1 MRKYIEITKIYIK
14 TQMVWRADT
23 IFNMLF
29 TISRVI
35 FAVILWKMVFAG
47 RDILAGFTYQTML
60 TYYIISVFLG
70 QMEQSRD
77 IGYQMN
83 EQIRN
88 GTFSKYMVLPVDMKS
103 YFLAMQLGKM
113 IYYLAFDLLAVIVWV
128 FLFRIQFTITTD
140 VKIVLFALGLTVMG
154 FYFMIQINYY
164 LGLLTLKYEDIGTFL
179 MIKDNIMALITGAI
193 IPLAL
198 FPEEVIMLMK
208 IFPFYYVT
216 YLPSMLLLGRC
227 EEEVLIG
234 FVVLVCWCV
243 IMHFLIQATWQSYRK
258 KYDGVGV

>member
-1 MRKYIEITKIYIK
+1 MRKYVEITKIYIK

-35 FAVILWKMVFAG
+35 FAVVLWKMIFAG

-60 TYYIISVFLG
+60 TYYIITVFLG
-70 QMEQSRD
+70 QMDQSRD

-88 GTFSKYMVLPVDMKS
+88 GTFSKYMILPVDMKG
-103 YFLAMQLGKM
+103 YFVSMQLGKM
-113 IYYLAFDLLAVIVWV
+113 AYYLAFDLLAAIVWV
-128 FLFRIQFTITTD
+128 LLFQIQFTITSD
-140 VKIVLFALGLTVMG
+140 IRMVLCAFILTAIGL
-154 FYFMIQINYY
+154 YFMIQLNYY
-164 LGLLTLKYEDIGTFL
+164 LGLLTMKYEDIGAFL

-198 FPEEVIMLMK
+198 FPEQVIMVMK
-208 IFPFYYVT
+208 LFPFYYVT
-216 YLPSMLLLGRC
+216 YLPSMVLIGGC

-234 FVVLVCWCV
+234 LVVLSCWCV
-243 IMHFLIQATWQSYRK
+243 VIHFLIEGTWQRYRR
-258 KYDGVGV
+258 KYDGVGI